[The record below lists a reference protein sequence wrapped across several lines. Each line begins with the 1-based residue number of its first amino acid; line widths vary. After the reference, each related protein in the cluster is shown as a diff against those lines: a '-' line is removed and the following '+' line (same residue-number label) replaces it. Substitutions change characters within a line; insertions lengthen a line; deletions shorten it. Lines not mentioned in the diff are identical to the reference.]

1 MSIISDLDKVQKW
14 SEYIWRNSGLLEIR
28 VHPRQES
35 FARMLATPRYW
46 LNSNPT
52 YTLIVSFDIPE
63 SEMHLVYEDH
73 MDIVEI
79 GGNYES
85 EQGVEVR

>member
-1 MSIISDLDKVQKW
+1 MSIISDLDNVQKW

-35 FARMLATPRYW
+35 FARMLATPRFW

-52 YTLIVSFDIPE
+52 YTLIASFNIPE
-63 SEMHLVYEDH
+63 YEMHLVYKDH
-73 MDIVEI
+73 TDIVEL
-79 GGNYES
+79 GGQNES
-85 EQGVEVR
+85 EQGVKV